1 MKYVKYGHEKWI
13 REDKVEEIL
22 KPLYEFDI
30 RKLVYKPSHETL
42 EQTAHWANKIE
53 KEINKRLKDLT
64 KYGIADYTIV
74 ETRDKKKQRIMK
86 LSFFVLG

>member
-1 MKYVKYGHEKWI
+1 MN
-13 REDKVEEIL
+13 
-22 KPLYEFDI
+22 PYEFDI

-42 EQTAHWANKIE
+42 HWANKIE

-74 ETRDKKKQRIMK
+74 ETRDKKKQRIYFGLRVSK
-86 LSFFVLG
+86 PSSCNCRRINNCPR